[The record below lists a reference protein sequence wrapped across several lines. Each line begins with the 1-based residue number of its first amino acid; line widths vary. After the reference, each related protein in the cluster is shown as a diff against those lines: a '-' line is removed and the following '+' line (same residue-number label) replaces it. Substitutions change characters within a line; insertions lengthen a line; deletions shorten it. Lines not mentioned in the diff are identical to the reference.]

1 MSSTNV
7 SAGPEREFLLRT
19 GMINPNVF
27 AGLQPDDCVTWQ
39 PVLGGGYVNH
49 SLCNHTCVTEVDG
62 ESTGGGYTCES
73 SFIFAKGAKGFAP
86 REAIVGWTKN
96 AAAAQYVARDM
107 FFVDH
112 YDKYVEEFQVPPAW
126 AAAIK
131 SQLTHPDMK
140 VECNRFGG
148 SPEMLRDCPG
158 IISDSKAAG
167 LIVNLTTP
175 GRRFMI
181 DRQFAEDIAADPP
194 QILAM
199 SFDDVHP
206 DEIKRLSGMSLDELK
221 AGWREIPKLHGQRQ
235 KAYEALYASQLLRE
249 MKVPVKHLFNVV
261 THKGNIDHLQ
271 DILDT
276 LQECVPGCLVNAFP
290 AQSFGTD
297 PLCWTPESL
306 PALRKHILHF
316 ITGTLEGKPG
326 INRRI
331 SYYNML
337 EAAFRKWW
345 PDNPTRLCQ
354 FMSGVGAWDFTL
366 RPGGY
371 RYVQIARNKDI
382 YNLPQDELSYPG
394 GHIGC
399 FWNPHL
405 SLSRQVGEH
414 IEELADTF
422 VVGMV
427 KRGEEVRRG
436 RREYVQTSS
445 IMPRLALD
453 TLSLEL
459 GIPAELVPEYL
470 GTRLE
475 YCGF

>member
-158 IISDSKAAG
+158 IISDSKAA
-167 LIVNLTTP
+167 
-175 GRRFMI
+175 
-181 DRQFAEDIAADPP
+181 
-194 QILAM
+194 
-199 SFDDVHP
+199 
-206 DEIKRLSGMSLDELK
+206 ELK

-405 SLSRQVGEH
+405 SLSRQVG
-414 IEELADTF
+414 
-422 VVGMV
+422 
-427 KRGEEVRRG
+427 
-436 RREYVQTSS
+436 
-445 IMPRLALD
+445 
-453 TLSLEL
+453 
-459 GIPAELVPEYL
+459 
-470 GTRLE
+470 
-475 YCGF
+475 